1 MPPEAVRYCG
11 RLFSEQEMQLIR
23 ALIAEDPPRHR
34 FALSRVVCER
44 LDWRRANGQL
54 KDMSCR
60 VAMLRMHRDGLIRLP
75 APRRPHY
82 NGTLH
87 RRRTPQAEPELP
99 IVARVDALPALQV
112 RPLAD
117 QREAQLWREYV
128 DRYHYLRYTPLPGA
142 QLRYL
147 VTSQCRV
154 LAVVGFGASAWKA
167 APRDRFIGW
176 SVAQRE
182 ARLHLVVNNARFLI
196 LPWVQVRNLASTVL
210 ARSSRRLPDDW
221 QARYGYRPL
230 LLETFV
236 QSDRF
241 TGTSYRAANW
251 THVGHTQGR
260 GKLDVHRTH
269 ALPTKDIWLYP
280 LRRDF
285 RRRLCAP
292 LNPPPNG

>member
-11 RLFSEQEMQLIR
+11 RLFSEQELQLIR
-23 ALIAEDPPRHR
+23 TIIAEDPSRHR
-34 FALSRVVCER
+34 FALSQVVCER
-44 LDWRRANGQL
+44 LHWRRANGQL

-60 VAMLRMHRDGLIRLP
+60 VAMLRMHR
-75 APRRPHY
+75 
-82 NGTLH
+82 
-87 RRRTPQAEPELP
+87 RRTPQAEPELP
-99 IVARVDALPALQV
+99 IVARVDELPALQV

-128 DRYHYLRYTPLPGA
+128 DRYHYLGYTPLPGA
-142 QLRYL
+142 QMRYL
-147 VTSQCRV
+147 VTSQRRV

-182 ARLHLVVNNARFLI
+182 ARLQLVVNNARFLI

-241 TGTSYRAANW
+241 AGTSYRAANW
-251 THVGHTQGR
+251 THVGQTQGR

-269 ALPTKDIWLYP
+269 ALPRKDIWLYP

-285 RRRLCAP
+285 RRRLCTP
-292 LNPPPNG
+292 LEPHPHR

>member
-1 MPPEAVRYCG
+1 M
-11 RLFSEQEMQLIR
+11 
-23 ALIAEDPPRHR
+23 
-34 FALSRVVCER
+34 
-44 LDWRRANGQL
+44 
-54 KDMSCR
+54 
-60 VAMLRMHRDGLIRLP
+60 
-75 APRRPHY
+75 
-82 NGTLH
+82 
-87 RRRTPQAEPELP
+87 
-99 IVARVDALPALQV
+99 
-112 RPLAD
+112 
-117 QREAQLWREYV
+117 

-241 TGTSYRAANW
+241 TGTSYRRGPTGPTSDTPKAAANS
-251 THVGHTQGR
+251 TCTEPTRCPQKTSGSTRSGATSAA
-260 GKLDVHRTH
+260 DF
-269 ALPTKDIWLYP
+269 ALL
-280 LRRDF
+280 
-285 RRRLCAP
+285 
-292 LNPPPNG
+292 